1 MRPLTGVRILD
12 LSRVLAGPYCT
23 ALLADLGAE
32 VIKVELPQ
40 HGDDSRHIGPFR
52 GKESVYFAQLNR
64 NKRSVTLNLR
74 DERGR
79 RLLLDLARRSDVLVE
94 NFRPGVTERLGI
106 DYTAVHA
113 VNRGLVYASISGFG
127 QTGPMAQQPAYDLLT
142 QAASGLMSITGSAEG
157 PPTKV
162 GESIADLNAAVF
174 AAWGICAALFD
185 TRRTGEG
192 THLDVSMFDCLVALE
207 VTALSEYQVTGVAP
221 QRVGNRHPVS
231 TPFGT
236 YQAADGL
243 VVLAAANNDLFAKVA
258 WLIERPELAAD
269 PDYRTDEARTRNE
282 PALRAAIEAWT
293 GGRTVAEVVRL
304 ATREGVPASPILDL
318 EQAVTSD
325 QAVARGL
332 VSSFEHPTAGRIAY
346 VPQPVR
352 FGSDRAGDPRPS
364 PALGEHTDTVLADV
378 LQLGLEEIA
387 SLRAAAV
394 I

>member
-1 MRPLTGVRILD
+1 MRPLTGVRVLD
-12 LSRVLAGPYCT
+12 LSRVLAGPYST

-32 VIKVELPQ
+32 VIKVEMPG

-52 GKESVYFAQLNR
+52 GEESVYFAQLNR
-64 NKRSVTLNLR
+64 DKRSVTVNLR
-74 DERGR
+74 DQRGR

-106 DYTAVHA
+106 DYAAVHA

-142 QAASGLMSITGSAEG
+142 QAASGLMSITGSPEG

-174 AAWGICAALFD
+174 AAFAICAALLD
-185 TRRTGEG
+185 ARRSGEG

-221 QRVGNRHPVS
+221 ARVGNRHPVS

-243 VVLAAANNDLFAKVA
+243 VVLAAANNELFRKVA
-258 WLIERPELAAD
+258 ELIERPELAAD
-269 PDYRTDEARTRNE
+269 PDYRSDADRTRHE

-293 GGRTVAEVVRL
+293 GRHTVAQVVEL
-304 ATREGVPASPILDL
+304 ATRAGVPAAPIQDL
-318 EQAVTSD
+318 AQAVTGE

-332 VSSFEHPTAGRIAY
+332 LRSFQHPTAGRIDY

-352 FGSDRAGDPRPS
+352 FGPDRAGEARPS
-364 PALGEHTDTVLADV
+364 PQLGEHTDAVLSQL
-378 LQLGLEEIA
+378 LQLAPAEIA
-387 SLRAAAV
+387 ELRSAAV